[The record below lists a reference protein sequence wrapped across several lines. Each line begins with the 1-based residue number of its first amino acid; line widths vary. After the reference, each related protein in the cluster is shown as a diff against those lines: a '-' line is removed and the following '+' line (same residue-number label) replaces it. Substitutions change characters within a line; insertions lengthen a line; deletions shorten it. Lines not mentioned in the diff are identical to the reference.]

1 MLVKY
6 DKTPAHSPALLLPE
20 RAARQSEAIL
30 PETKEIDREIGERFE
45 ILLERNDH
53 I

>member
-6 DKTPAHSPALLLPE
+6 DKTPVHSPALLLPE
-20 RAARQSEAIL
+20 RAARQSEAIWQ
-30 PETKEIDREIGERFE
+30 EAKQIDREIRERFE